1 MRRVRLLTTGFTG
14 ARPAGRAPALLLLP
28 ALAVVLL
35 AACGAS
41 GRAPAGGGG
50 ASPSAPSAAPVPA
63 VITEADGGRTFRVT
77 AADMPHL
84 RLSGQWVWT
93 EPRTTGPIGLTPIEY
108 FRDPGYSEWTIHRSG
123 TGQATIRSSGSPN
136 CPKGTTCRQGPIAF
150 TVTLVLD

>member
-14 ARPAGRAPALLLLP
+14 ARPGGRAPALLLLP

-41 GRAPAGGGG
+41 GRAPVGGGV
-50 ASPSAPSAAPVPA
+50 SPPAPSAVPVPA
-63 VITEADGGRTFRVT
+63 VITEADGGRTFRVA

-93 EPRTTGPIGLTPIEY
+93 EPRTTGPIGLNPIEY
-108 FRDPGYSEWTIHRSG
+108 FRDPGYSEWTITRSG

-136 CPKGTTCRQGPIAF
+136 CPKGTTCHQGPVAF
-150 TVTLVLD
+150 AVTLVLE